1 MKPAVDKASA
11 VTKPIV
17 VNQQL
22 LGVVTMLT
30 DRKNKNPD
38 THTALRRMREAS
50 GLTMRQTA
58 ALVGLS
64 HVAISQFEN
73 KKLNLPD
80 SRVDALV
87 RTYGYTQTDFEKILG
102 RKPVGSPKDDCR
114 AMLDRLNDDQLLAIR
129 NVIAQLVARQPSDLR
144 VQVKLEEGGQ

>member
-1 MKPAVDKASA
+1 
-11 VTKPIV
+11 
-17 VNQQL
+17 
-22 LGVVTMLT
+22 MLT
-30 DRKNKNPD
+30 ARKNKNPD

-50 GLTMRQTA
+50 GFTMRQTA

-80 SRVDALV
+80 SRIEALV
-87 RTYGYTQTDFEKILG
+87 RAYGYSLADFEKILG
-102 RKPVGSPKDDCR
+102 RKPIGSPKDDCR

-129 NVIAQLVARQPSDLR
+129 NVIAQLVSQHPADHSAQPDSNKGSR
-144 VQVKLEEGGQ
+144 